1 MAAPYRRNVIAAIAG
16 LATFGLG
23 LAGATAAPTKRNQP
37 AKKSVAKPTPL
48 LKPKLVFLDPGH
60 GGRDPGALG
69 VRGTQEKTVVMA
81 IARELQKELLA
92 GGRYRVL
99 LTRGSDTYVPLRER
113 VARAQAAKADLFLSL
128 HADSCAD
135 SDVRGASVY
144 TLSEEA
150 SDREAAAL
158 AARENRADAMI
169 SGMRLANQS
178 DDVARV
184 LVAMSQ
190 RGTVNDSRRLA
201 DAIVLTF
208 GKNGVRLLPR
218 THRQAGFAVLTSPD
232 IPAALVELG
241 YLSNPQD
248 EKLLTVRQHQLALA
262 RALRASVDAHFGAG
276 LATRKA

>member
-1 MAAPYRRNVIAAIAG
+1 MAAPNRRTVIAG
-16 LATFGLG
+16 LAGLTAFGLG
-23 LAGATAAPTKRNQP
+23 MPAVWANQP
-37 AKKSVAKPTPL
+37 AKKSIAKPVPPAR
-48 LKPKLVFLDPGH
+48 PKLVFLDPGH

-69 VRGTQEKTVVMA
+69 LRGTQEKAVVMA
-81 IARELQKELLA
+81 IARDLQRELLA

-99 LTRGSDTYVPLRER
+99 LTRGADTFVALRER

-144 TLSEEA
+144 TLSEGA

-158 AARENRADAMI
+158 AARENRADAVVG
-169 SGMRLANQS
+169 SMRLANEP
-178 DDVARV
+178 DDVART

-201 DAIVLTF
+201 ETIVRTF
-208 GKNGVRLLPR
+208 SGSGVRLLPR

-248 EKLLTVRQHQLALA
+248 EKLLTVRQHQIALA

-276 LATRKA
+276 NATRKA